1 MPKIDLDTAP
11 VKTGSIYPEPYASQM
26 AGRSGLRLGQ
36 AAGLT
41 QFGVNIITLQPGAV
55 ASLRHWHLREDE
67 FAMVLTGDLILV
79 EDGGETPMHP
89 GDCAAWRAGEP
100 NGHRFVNRSAAPAS
114 FLVVGSK
121 ADRETVTYSDVD
133 MVLQTE
139 GGATRIT
146 YHDGSEWTAPRDL
159 APKGETK

>member
-11 VKTGSIYPEPYASQM
+11 VRTGSIYPEPYASQM

-67 FAMVLTGDLILV
+67 FA
-79 EDGGETPMHP
+79 GGYSLRLHN
-89 GDCAAWRAGEP
+89 GQSWRAPAALWVQLQCVEQ
-100 NGHRFVNRSAAPAS
+100 RSRVQVQMSLP
-114 FLVVGSK
+114 
-121 ADRETVTYSDVD
+121 
-133 MVLQTE
+133 
-139 GGATRIT
+139 
-146 YHDGSEWTAPRDL
+146 
-159 APKGETK
+159 APKENRPALARLGRLVLSCLRQLSSSFKPGRRAA

>member
-1 MPKIDLDTAP
+1 M
-11 VKTGSIYPEPYASQM
+11 
-26 AGRSGLRLGQ
+26 R
-36 AAGLT
+36 
-41 QFGVNIITLQPGAV
+41 
-55 ASLRHWHLREDE
+55 
-67 FAMVLTGDLILV
+67 
-79 EDGGETPMHP
+79 P

-133 MVLQTE
+133 MVLHTE